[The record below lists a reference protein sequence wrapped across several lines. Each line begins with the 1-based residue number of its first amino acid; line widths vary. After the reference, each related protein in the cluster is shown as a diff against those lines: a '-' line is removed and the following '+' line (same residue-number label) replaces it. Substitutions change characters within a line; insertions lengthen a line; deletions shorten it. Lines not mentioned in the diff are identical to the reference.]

1 MEWLKD
7 PQAST
12 EPEEAEEEVPWSQ
25 TEPNV
30 EHLNTSNFDSFI
42 SSHPSVLVMFYAPWC
57 GHCKAIKPKY
67 AEASVA
73 MREQGVEVSF
83 PLICCVG
90 CCVLFVETEWKPL
103 HVLYSHRN
111 DHCPKLPC
119 TILSVIIALIL
130 SCDSPPPHSPHL

>member
-67 AEASVA
+67 AEASVT
-73 MREQGVEVSF
+73 MREQGVEVS
-83 PLICCVG
+83 
-90 CCVLFVETEWKPL
+90 
-103 HVLYSHRN
+103 SH
-111 DHCPKLPC
+111 
-119 TILSVIIALIL
+119 
-130 SCDSPPPHSPHL
+130 